1 MDFIRRKWNNLV
13 SYVIKGF
20 LVLIPSVTTIFVF
33 IKVFGFLDSI
43 VPGLITTLVPMFDKD
58 WIPGIG
64 ILLIVITSYFVGS
77 ATEGMVVDRMIKIGD
92 KILSKIPMM
101 NKIYLLV
108 QQITETINKSQKM
121 IFEKPVLIEYPKEG
135 TYCIGF
141 VTATTGGEIT
151 DKIERELYSIFVPT
165 TPNPTS
171 GFLLFVPK
179 EETIELDMT
188 VETAIKTVVSA
199 GLISE
204 EEIKKTSQLPLVE
217 KGIVSEMTGK
227 NKK

>member
-1 MDFIRRKWNNLV
+1 MDFIRKKWNNLV
-13 SYVIKGF
+13 GNVIKGI
-20 LVLIPSVTTIFVF
+20 LVLIPSVATLFLFTKI
-33 IKVFGFLDSI
+33 FGFMDNI
-43 VPGLITTLVPMFDKD
+43 VPELVRTLIPFFNKE

-64 ILLIVITSYFVGS
+64 ILLIIVISYFVGS
-77 ATEGMVVDRMIKIGD
+77 ATEGMVIDRMIKIGD

-121 IFEKPVLIEYPKEG
+121 VFEKPVLIEYPKEG

-151 DKIERELYSIFVPT
+151 SKIERELYSVFVPT

-179 EETIELDMT
+179 EEALELNMS

-204 EEIKKTSQLPLVE
+204 EEIKKTNQIPTIH

-227 NKK
+227 NK

>member
-1 MDFIRRKWNNLV
+1 MDFIKKKWNNLV
-13 SYVIKGF
+13 GYVIKGF

-43 VPGLITTLVPMFDKD
+43 VPGLLKTLIPVFDEN

-64 ILLIVITSYFVGS
+64 ILLIVVVSYFVGS

-108 QQITETINKSQKM
+108 QQITDTINKSQKM

-151 DKIERELYSIFVPT
+151 NKIERELYSVFVPT

-179 EETIELDMT
+179 EEALELNMS

-204 EEIKKTSQLPLVE
+204 EDIKKTNQIPAIS

-227 NKK
+227 NK